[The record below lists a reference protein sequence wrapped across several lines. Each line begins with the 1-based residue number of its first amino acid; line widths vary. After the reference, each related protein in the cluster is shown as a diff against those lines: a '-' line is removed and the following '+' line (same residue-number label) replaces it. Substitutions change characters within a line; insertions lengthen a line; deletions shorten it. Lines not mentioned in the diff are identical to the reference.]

1 VTFSAL
7 AELLPTHIAAEAA
20 DVDKTLREVAVS
32 SVSSGV
38 SHATGDANATGVSYT
53 LRDDVWEVSETEK
66 KREEGFGFDAFFH
79 RYSRSEHDAA
89 LAEATR
95 LWVRRENAG
104 ENDANESSKTFA
116 WSPATLLRA
125 PKPPRDLLSFG
136 RNLLLFTRHV
146 CLATFA
152 RDAVCFLSERPAN
165 ADLQDLGLSAMALV
179 KTALDVSVPDTNSTF
194 TAFSLNAYLSALFE
208 SPFRRKRDRFG
219 NERACDG
226 QKIPYVIERLDALA
240 DARPA
245 LGARWREEDSH
256 AAVLVAECAHLLARD
271 LRNVAGLPERKKK
284 GEGPEA
290 ATTGAYASYVSE
302 KRGAND
308 APSATMTDLS
318 AATAET
324 NEPAPPTDAK
334 RERARLAK
342 ARQAA
347 VLAAMAARQK
357 AFADGLEEESET
369 LEDHERTR
377 KDADEAEDAM
387 DVDVPREGLPG
398 EPPAFGTAGSDE
410 NAENAFP
417 GMGDSVETPFS
428 FSSRRLPWDPSPSA
442 FCAATTVPPGS
453 ASVTNTEAPV
463 SGIAGWPGGRGR
475 SRRAPAARARGGR
488 RRILVASKERR
499 EKKRNALRPAN
510 PKTWTSTKQ
519 KKACVLWRTRWTR
532 WSASVSFR

>member
-1 VTFSAL
+1 
-7 AELLPTHIAAEAA
+7 
-20 DVDKTLREVAVS
+20 
-32 SVSSGV
+32 VSSGV

-208 SPFRRKRDRFG
+208 SPFHRKRDRFG

-245 LGARWREEDSH
+245 LARAGAR
-256 AAVLVAECAHLLARD
+256 
-271 LRNVAGLPERKKK
+271 
-284 GEGPEA
+284 
-290 ATTGAYASYVSE
+290 
-302 KRGAND
+302 
-308 APSATMTDLS
+308 
-318 AATAET
+318 
-324 NEPAPPTDAK
+324 
-334 RERARLAK
+334 
-342 ARQAA
+342 
-347 VLAAMAARQK
+347 
-357 AFADGLEEESET
+357 
-369 LEDHERTR
+369 RTR
-377 KDADEAEDAM
+377 TRPCWWRSA
-387 DVDVPREGLPG
+387 RI
-398 EPPAFGTAGSDE
+398 
-410 NAENAFP
+410 
-417 GMGDSVETPFS
+417 
-428 FSSRRLPWDPSPSA
+428 SSR
-442 FCAATTVPPGS
+442 AT
-453 ASVTNTEAPV
+453 
-463 SGIAGWPGGRGR
+463 
-475 SRRAPAARARGGR
+475 
-488 RRILVASKERR
+488 
-499 EKKRNALRPAN
+499 
-510 PKTWTSTKQ
+510 
-519 KKACVLWRTRWTR
+519 
-532 WSASVSFR
+532 